1 MASLS
6 NPADFRRFPPSP
18 VEVVIN
24 VDCDDQTVAGI
35 PREQTWRTPPTL
47 GIGLTRPSK
56 GLASRWTDPGPASH
70 ETQTSALPDHYTVA
84 LAMRRTNASI
94 SVGGG
99 AIHSGDI
106 ASGMSHVTSPG
117 EPVSATFRLPCDFI
131 HLFLPKSLMEKCCAE
146 LGVSDEA
153 DPPRFPPHFQRSAA
167 VEQLIRSLATIPPGE
182 PATAQLYIEGVS
194 LAVAAQLLL
203 AHRQPARAED
213 KPKIPPLPKWRLK
226 RALDFIEANIA
237 EPITLPAL
245 AESAGLTRMYFAAQF
260 RTATGL
266 RPHEFVL
273 RRRIERAQDM
283 LLTSNI
289 TLMDAS
295 FNTGFQTQA
304 HFTTVFKKLVGQT
317 PNQWREAHRRHIH
330 IAAATLK
337 ASQSSSAV
345 F

>member
-1 MASLS
+1 MPPILC
-6 NPADFRRFPPSP
+6 PTDFRRLAPCPAEI
-18 VEVVIN
+18 VMN
-24 VDCDDQTVAGI
+24 VDEDDESAAGI
-35 PREQTWRTPPTL
+35 PRERTWRTPPKL
-47 GIGLTRPSK
+47 RIGSTRPLK

-70 ETQTSALPDHYTVA
+70 ETHATALPDHYTVA

-106 ASGMSHVTSPG
+106 AFGMSHVTSPG

-131 HLFLPKSLMEKCCAE
+131 HLFLPKSLMAQCCAE
-146 LGVSDEA
+146 LGMSEEA
-153 DPPRFPPHFQRSAA
+153 DPPRFPPQFQRSAA

-182 PATAQLYIEGVS
+182 PATAQLYVEGVS
-194 LAVAAQLLL
+194 LAVAAQLIL
-203 AHRQPARAED
+203 AHRQPGRSGD
-213 KPKIPPLPKWRLK
+213 RPKIPPLPKWRLK

-245 AESAGLTRMYFAAQF
+245 AETAGLTRMYFAAQF
-260 RTATGL
+260 RAATGL
-266 RPHEFVL
+266 RPHDFVL
-273 RRRIERAQDM
+273 RRRIDRAQDM

-289 TLMDAS
+289 TLMDAA

-304 HFTTVFKKLVGQT
+304 HFTTVFKKHVGQT
-317 PNQWREAHRRHIH
+317 PNQWREARRRHIN
-330 IAAATLK
+330 IAAGPLK
-337 ASQSSSAV
+337 TSQSSGTV